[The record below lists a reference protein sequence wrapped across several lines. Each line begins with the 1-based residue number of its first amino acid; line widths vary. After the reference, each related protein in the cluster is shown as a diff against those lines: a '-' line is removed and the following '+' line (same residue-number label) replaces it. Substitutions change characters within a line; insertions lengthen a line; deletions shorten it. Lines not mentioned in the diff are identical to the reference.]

1 MVLKSHGKQ
10 DHNIKPKKSN
20 KSEDFVEEIQK
31 IIDEHP
37 RLYEALA
44 EDKFDY

>member
-1 MVLKSHGKQ
+1 MTLEPKVKSEQKS
-10 DHNIKPKKSN
+10 KSKKSN
-20 KSEDFVEEIQK
+20 KSEDFITETQK

>member
-1 MVLKSHGKQ
+1 MALESKKHEQKIKSV
-10 DHNIKPKKSN
+10 KSN
-20 KSEDFVEEIQK
+20 KNEDFVEEIQK
-31 IIDEHP
+31 IMDEHP

>member
-1 MVLKSHGKQ
+1 MALESKKHEQKIKSE
-10 DHNIKPKKSN
+10 KPN
-20 KSEDFVEEIQK
+20 KHEDFVEEIQK

>member
-1 MVLKSHGKQ
+1 MALKSHGKEERR
-10 DHNIKPKKSN
+10 IKSGKSN
-20 KSEDFVEEIQK
+20 KHEDFVMEIQK
-31 IIDEHP
+31 IMDEHP

>member
-1 MVLKSHGKQ
+1 MELESKKHEQKIKPVKSHK
-10 DHNIKPKKSN
+10 D
-20 KSEDFVEEIQK
+20 EDFVEEIQK
-31 IIDEHP
+31 IMNEHP

>member
-1 MVLKSHGKQ
+1 MTLESHRKQ
-10 DHNIKPKKSN
+10 EHKIKPKKSN
-20 KSEDFVEEIQK
+20 KPEDFVGEIQK

-37 RLYEALA
+37 RLYDALA